1 MEKSV
6 DIGAA
11 SKILGRSRTS
21 LQKLAD
27 SGAIAAVKTVG
38 GHRPRAGA
46 VVKAAQQQAGSTA
59 VLQPAGAPAKCG
71 SCALTV
77 LLAEDDGAAAALVAR
92 LLGDCCPG
100 VNLLRAGNGLEA
112 MRLLERN
119 RPYILLTDLNMA
131 PLDGFELLQRVAGR
145 PEHQSVARVAM
156 SSMSAPEI
164 EQRGGL
170 APDVLFLPK
179 PLNLQRL
186 RGFIEAHVQI
196 HAASARRAVRRNKAS
211 AP

>member
-1 MEKSV
+1 MKTSA

-21 LQKLAD
+21 LQKLAN
-27 SGAIAAVKTVG
+27 SGAIAAVKAAG
-38 GHRPRAGA
+38 GHRPQARAVGEA
-46 VVKAAQQQAGSTA
+46 VQQQAGSTA
-59 VLQPAGAPAKCG
+59 VLQPAGALAKG
-71 SCALTV
+71 GPCALTV
-77 LLAEDDGAAAALVAR
+77 LLVEDDGAAAALVAR

-100 VNLLRAGNGLEA
+100 VNLLRAGDGLEA

-119 RPYILLTDLNMA
+119 RPHILLTDLNMA

-156 SSMSAPEI
+156 SSMSAPEV

-170 APDVLFLPK
+170 GPDVLFLPK

-196 HAASARRAVRRNKAS
+196 HAASARRVVQHGKAS